1 MVQRGRRVGGVAALA
16 ALALA
21 VAGVAPARAAQRTIT
36 IGTTLALTGKFEG
49 FYGVTDKFVKA
60 WEQVVNEQG
69 GVAVKDQGGKLPV
82 KVIYYDDKSD
92 PKTSVKWYEKLA
104 TDDKV
109 DFFLG
114 PPASPIAYAATAV
127 AEKYQIPMVLTPSN
141 DPKIFQRGY
150 KWIQAAIDEG
160 GNWSVPY
167 FEMQKK
173 LGKAKSIAFVTEDS
187 LWALGIVGGA
197 VKNAQAAGM
206 KVVFEQKA
214 PPDLEDFT
222 PTIARL
228 KAENPDLVFVP
239 AFAPFAV
246 RFAKQAL
253 ELGLKPRAYHFT
265 AGSTVGFRGPIGPKA
280 DFMTGEAYWVPGLRV
295 GNWQR
300 LEEVTKR
307 TKIDLLEWTYVPI
320 LGYGLEVLQA
330 GIEKAGTL
338 DRAKVMQAI
347 QEVEFTTTGGK
358 YKARGNGIGSLN
370 PFPIQIQKGKVVAIW
385 PPEGATG
392 EYIYPAPW

>member
-1 MVQRGRRVGGVAALA
+1 MWSRVGGTVVALMLLA
-16 ALALA
+16 PGLVGGGTAW
-21 VAGVAPARAAQRTIT
+21 GAQKAIT

-49 FYGVTDKFVKA
+49 FYGITDKFVKA
-60 WEQVVNEQG
+60 WDQVVNEQG
-69 GVAVKDQGGKLPV
+69 GFAVREQGGKLPIRI
-82 KVIYYDDKSD
+82 IYYDDKSD
-92 PKTSVKWYEKLA
+92 PKTSVKFYEKMA

-167 FEMQKK
+167 YEMHRK
-173 LGKAKSIAFVTEDS
+173 LGQAKTVAFVTEDT

-206 KVVFEQKA
+206 RVVSEQKV

-222 PTIARL
+222 PIIAKL
-228 KAENPDLVFVP
+228 KADTPDIVYVP

-246 RFAKQAL
+246 RFAKQAV

-265 AGSTVGFRGPIGPKA
+265 AASSVAFRGPIGSRA
-280 DFMTGEAYWVPGLRV
+280 DFMTGEAYWVPGLRL

-300 LEEVTKR
+300 LEEVAR
-307 TKIDLLEWTYVPI
+307 RAKIDFLEWTWVPI
-320 LGYGLEVLQA
+320 VGYGLEVLQA

-347 QEVEFTTTGGK
+347 QEVEFMTTGGK

-370 PFPIQIQKGKVVAIW
+370 PFSTQIQKGKLVVIW
-385 PPEGATG
+385 PSEGATG
-392 EYIYPAPW
+392 QYVYPAPW